1 MRVTLRDVAERSQVS
16 ISTASRVLNG
26 RSDVR
31 KEVQERVLAA
41 ARELQYTVNQ
51 HARALREGTSKTL
64 GVVLWDARA
73 TSFNGPL
80 LRGIYDAATPRGY
93 SVMVCDASS
102 SVEAERQAY
111 QQLLERR
118 VDGVLINSGVGGA
131 EPLRRLASAGM
142 PFVVLNR
149 RIDDGDGVHADYV
162 LIDAE
167 QGSYLA
173 TRHLIELG
181 HERILYHTLA
191 GRSVPALERFPGYR
205 RALAEYTIPF
215 VDELVIESTTLLA
228 DTHARIKEAMGR
240 LRPRPTAIVAFNDLH
255 ATAVLKALAD
265 LKLRVPDDVAVV
277 GQNNQDFTPFLVP
290 PLTTVVHTVQQLGR
304 QGAELLLQRLV
315 WPDDEPWLPHRVALE
330 PTLIVRES
338 SGGPRSDRAVSATR
352 ARASK
357 GRNGVLAA
365 SPGAVRDAR
374 LPRSVE

>member
-1 MRVTLRDVAERSQVS
+1 MRVTLRQVAERSQVS

-26 RSDVR
+26 RSDAR
-31 KEVQERVLAA
+31 KEVQERVLHA

-51 HARALREGTSKTL
+51 HARALREGSSKTL
-64 GVVLWDARA
+64 GLVLYDARA

-93 SVMVCDASS
+93 GVMVCDASS

-131 EPLRRLASAGM
+131 EPLRHLASAGM

-149 RIDDGDGVHADYV
+149 RVDDADGVNADYV

-191 GRSVPALERFPGYR
+191 GRSVPALERSPGYR
-205 RALAEYTIPF
+205 RALAEYGVPF
-215 VDELVIESTTLLA
+215 DPELVLESKLSLM
-228 DTHARIKEAMGR
+228 DTHDRIVEAMSGP
-240 LRPRPTAIVAFNDLH
+240 RPRPTAIVAFNDLH

-277 GQNNQDFTPFLVP
+277 GQNNQEFTPFLIP

-304 QGAELLLQRLV
+304 QGAELLLQRLG

-338 SGGPRSDRAVSATR
+338 SGGPRSATAKRSADGRT
-352 ARASK
+352 ARQPDGTA
-357 GRNGVLAA
+357 
-365 SPGAVRDAR
+365 
-374 LPRSVE
+374 

>member
-1 MRVTLRDVAERSQVS
+1 MRVTLREVAQRSHVS

-26 RSDVR
+26 RGDVR
-31 KEVQERVLAA
+31 KEVQERVLTA

-64 GVVLWDARA
+64 GVVLYDARA

-93 SVMVCDASS
+93 SVMVCDAGASA
-102 SVEAERQAY
+102 EAERQAY

-118 VDGVLINSGVGGA
+118 VDGVLINSGVGGV
-131 EPLRRLASAGM
+131 EPLRRLATAGM

-149 RIDDGDGVHADYV
+149 RIDDADGVEADYV
-162 LIDAE
+162 LVEAE
-167 QGSYLA
+167 HGSYLA
-173 TRHLIELG
+173 TRHLLELG

-191 GRSVPALERFPGYR
+191 GQSVPALERSPGYR
-205 RALAEYTIPF
+205 RALAEYGIPF
-215 VDELVIESTTLLA
+215 APDCILETPASLA
-228 DTHARIKEAMGR
+228 ETHARVMDAMGR
-240 LRPRPTAIVAFNDLH
+240 LRPRPTAVVAFNDLH

-265 LKLRVPDDVAVV
+265 LKLRVPHDVAVV
-277 GQNNQDFTPFLVP
+277 GQNNLEFTPYLVP

-304 QGAELLLQRLV
+304 QGVELLLQRLT

-338 SGGPRSDRAVSATR
+338 SGGPRSNVARGSRRGRAARGVSAS
-352 ARASK
+352 A
-357 GRNGVLAA
+357 
-365 SPGAVRDAR
+365 
-374 LPRSVE
+374 

>member
-31 KEVQERVLAA
+31 REVQERVLAA

-51 HARALREGTSKTL
+51 HARALRGGTSKTL

-131 EPLRRLASAGM
+131 EPLRTLASAGL

-149 RIDDGDGVHADYV
+149 RLNDSDGVHADYV

-191 GRSVPALERFPGYR
+191 GRSVPALERSPGYR
-205 RALAEYTIPF
+205 RALGEYGIDLAP
-215 VDELVIESTTLLA
+215 ELIIESTTMLA
-228 DTHARIKEAMGR
+228 DTHARIVEAMGR

-304 QGAELLLQRLV
+304 QGAELLLQRLA

-338 SGGPRSDRAVSATR
+338 SGGPRSNGATSPPR
-352 ARASK
+352 
-357 GRNGVLAA
+357 GR
-365 SPGAVRDAR
+365 SAR
-374 LPRSVE
+374 LVNGTA